1 MVLAALSAWF
11 SENYMILHAYKCQFL
26 TARCKEPFPDF
37 SFNDK
42 TIENVTEEKIFG
54 ILINTKPNLRLI

>member
-1 MVLAALSAWF
+1 
-11 SENYMILHAYKCQFL
+11 MILHAYKCQFL

-42 TIENVTEEKIFG
+42 TIENVIEEKIFG
-54 ILINTKPNLRLI
+54 ILINNKPNLRLI